1 MATAAAAATSTAAD
15 ASRNLDRQLFA
26 AISYKQ
32 KMHLVSLAL
41 ALSPPSRTG
50 APTTRPAL
58 TLTPKT
64 AAFLGPLTALPGVA
78 LADVVDNPYNRGFVE
93 PTAAGDGGFL
103 ADAGESIVNLVL
115 LAAVG
120 GLGLFILS
128 FFGEA
133 AVTAAD
139 ASKELATKLD
149 AQDKAAGRPRAA
161 KPSGPVFDDSAN
173 PNDAARMATLT
184 KGTRTTSSIKDKN
197 QKIDFTKSE
206 NGFDFAPWMQIDQ
219 RAVAKAEAQRRAKKA
234 QLKRK

>member
-1 MATAAAAATSTAAD
+1 MAEEAAPQLDEFTPQGLANFAYAFNGAPSMQYALRDRMLKDIAKASIPRLD
-15 ASRNLDRQLFA
+15 DFSSRNL
-26 AISYKQ
+26 
-32 KMHLVSLAL
+32 
-41 ALSPPSRTG
+41 
-50 APTTRPAL
+50 
-58 TLTPKT
+58 
-64 AAFLGPLTALPGVA
+64 
-78 LADVVDNPYNRGFVE
+78 
-93 PTAAGDGGFL
+93 
-103 ADAGESIVNLVL
+103 VNLVL
-115 LAAVG
+115 LAVVG

-173 PNDAARMATLT
+173 PNDTARMATLT

-234 QLKRK
+234 QPKRK

>member
-1 MATAAAAATSTAAD
+1 MLQVA
-15 ASRNLDRQLFA
+15 
-26 AISYKQ
+26 
-32 KMHLVSLAL
+32 SLAL
-41 ALSPPSRTG
+41 SLVGPPTRG
-50 APTTRPAL
+50 AGSPTTRPAL

-64 AAFLGPLTALPGVA
+64 AAFLGPLTAMPGVA

>member
-1 MATAAAAATSTAAD
+1 
-15 ASRNLDRQLFA
+15 
-26 AISYKQ
+26 
-32 KMHLVSLAL
+32 MHLLSLAL

-64 AAFLGPLTALPGVA
+64 AAFLGPLAVPGVA

-173 PNDAARMATLT
+173 PNDATRMATLT

>member
-1 MATAAAAATSTAAD
+1 M
-15 ASRNLDRQLFA
+15 LQV
-26 AISYKQ
+26 
-32 KMHLVSLAL
+32 VSLAL

-50 APTTRPAL
+50 APATRPAL

-64 AAFLGPLTALPGVA
+64 AAFLGPLTALPGAA

-173 PNDAARMATLT
+173 PNDTARMATLT

-234 QLKRK
+234 QPKRK